1 MRVGVLIEIFRD
13 TDVDAKFAELRS
25 MGMESCQLVCWDKE
39 IMNQET
45 ADKVNEAAERRE
57 VDITAFWCGWD
68 GPKVWDFYDGQ
79 LTLGLVPEAFR
90 FERVKMLQKG
100 IVFADM
106 IHVKDVATH
115 VGYMPENPYDPN
127 YAGVLACL
135 KDLVKLCK
143 ENGQNFLF
151 ETGQETPVTLKRAI
165 QDIEKDLGKG
175 NVGINLDPANLIMY
189 GKANP
194 VDALEVFGEY
204 VMGIHGKD
212 GKYPTDGHML
222 GDEVPLGKGK
232 VNYPAFVAKLKEIG
246 YTGDITI
253 EREISGEEQK
263 KDIIM
268 AKAVLDELL
277 NR

>member
-45 ADKVNEAAERRE
+45 ADKVNAAAEHQK
-57 VDITAFWCGWD
+57 VDITAFWCGWE
-68 GPKVWDFYDGQ
+68 GPRVWDFYDGQ

-100 IVFADM
+100 IAFAAM

-135 KDLVKLCK
+135 KELVKQCK

-165 QDIEKDLGKG
+165 QDIEKELGKG
-175 NVGINLDPANLIMY
+175 NVGINLDPANLVMY

-222 GDEVPLGKGK
+222 GEEVPLGQGK

-246 YTGDITI
+246 YAGDITI

-263 KDIIM
+263 KDIVM

-277 NR
+277 K

>member
-1 MRVGVLIEIFRD
+1 MRIGVLIEIFRD
-13 TDVDAKFAELRS
+13 TDIDAKFAELRS

-45 ADKVNEAAERRE
+45 ADKINVAVGRRK

-90 FERVKMLQKG
+90 YERVKMLQKG
-100 IVFADM
+100 IAFADM

-135 KDLVKLCK
+135 KELVKLCK

-165 QDIEKDLGKG
+165 QDIEKDLGRG

-268 AKAVLDELL
+268 AKEVLDELL
-277 NR
+277 K

>member
-45 ADKVNEAAERRE
+45 ADKINEAAERRE

-68 GPKVWDFYDGQ
+68 GPKAWDFYDGQ

-100 IVFADM
+100 IAFADM

-127 YAGVLACL
+127 YAGVLTCL

-165 QDIEKDLGKG
+165 QDIEKELGKG

-268 AKAVLDELL
+268 AKEVLDELL
-277 NR
+277 F

>member
-25 MGMESCQLVCWDKE
+25 MGMESCQLVCWDKK

-45 ADKVNEAAERRE
+45 ADKVNAAAENHK
-57 VDITAFWCGWD
+57 VDITAFWCGWE
-68 GPKVWDFYDGQ
+68 GPRVWDFYDGQ

-100 IVFADM
+100 ITFASM

-135 KDLVKLCK
+135 KELVKQCK

-165 QDIEKDLGKG
+165 QDIEKELGKG
-175 NVGINLDPANLIMY
+175 NVGINLDPANLVMY

-212 GKYPTDGHML
+212 GRYPTDGHML
-222 GDEVPLGKGK
+222 GEEVPLGQGK

-246 YTGDITI
+246 YAGDITI

-263 KDIIM
+263 KDIVM

-277 NR
+277 K